1 MNELYA
7 QLIDSLGRWP
17 SFELASPELAWLA
30 WVLLAQLG
38 LSVARYWA
46 DPRLSFSLQP
56 GEGGAGWLRGLAWLP
71 RLLRLAGLAFLLLA
85 LLRPQ
90 TVTISSDKKMQSRDI
105 FLALDVS
112 GSMQAD
118 DLKPSRVE
126 AAKKT
131 LKDFLT
137 GLQGDRVGLVVFA
150 GKAFVQCPLTL
161 DHNVV
166 KYFIDQVSLQTV
178 AVDGTAMGD
187 GILVALQRL
196 AQEPKSGQVII
207 LATDGGNNAGQ
218 DPRLAAQVAAAA
230 GVKIYTI
237 GMGRKGGAVMRFSN
251 QFGQVFEQ
259 RLEEPD
265 EKGLSAIADATGGRY
280 FRAIDANSLEAIYA
294 QIARLET
301 REVKVRSQRDVDEHF
316 YPFLWAGAMLLLL
329 EALLR
334 LRLRVTA

>member
-1 MNELYA
+1 MPELYG
-7 QLIDSLGRWP
+7 QLIDTLSRWSSYELG
-17 SFELASPELAWLA
+17 SPELAWLG
-30 WVLLAQLG
+30 WVLLALLALG
-38 LSVARYWA
+38 LWRHGW
-46 DPRLSFSLQP
+46 DQRLSFSLLR

-71 RLLRLAGLAFLLLA
+71 RFLRLAGLGFLVLA

-90 TVTISSDKKMQSRDI
+90 SVTISTDKKLQSRDI
-105 FLALDVS
+105 FLALDIS
-112 GSMQAD
+112 GSMQAN
-118 DLKPSRVE
+118 DLQPSRVE

-137 GLQGDRVGLVVFA
+137 GLEGDRVGLVVFA

-178 AVDGTAMGD
+178 GVDGTAMGD

-251 QFGQVFEQ
+251 AFGQVFEQ

-265 EKGLSAIADATGGRY
+265 EKGLTAIADATGGRY
-280 FRAIDANSLEAIYA
+280 FRATDAGSLGAIYA

-316 YPFLWAGAMLLLL
+316 YPLLWAGAMLLLL